1 MKNSPEY
8 TEEKEI
14 ILASPRGFCAGV
26 HRAISTVEHAL
37 KKYQPLYVYH
47 QIVHNNYVVS
57 SLQKKGVLFREK
69 LEEIPDGSVTIFS
82 AHGVPPKDVQL
93 AQKKNLKIIDA
104 TCPLVT
110 KVHREAINYAKNGCE
125 IVYIGH
131 KKHIETIGTVG
142 EAPEK
147 IHVVESVEDISDL
160 KIFSDQVAYL
170 CQTTLAVSET
180 ASIIEKLKEKYPKLI
195 GPSKSDICYA
205 TTNRQ
210 NAVNTI
216 APLSDVIFVIGS
228 KNSSNSNRLKE
239 VAEKHNKPSY
249 LIEDANSIKKSW
261 LSDDTYK
268 VGITAGASAPEILVE
283 GVIRKL
289 KEEYGYKKIHEINTI
304 EEEFSFSLP
313 SI

>member
-1 MKNSPEY
+1 MIQERK
-8 TEEKEI
+8 I
-14 ILASPRGFCAGV
+14 ILAFPRGFCAGV
-26 HRAISTVEHAL
+26 YRAISTVENAL
-37 KKYQPLYVYH
+37 KKYKPLYVYH
-47 QIVHNNYVVS
+47 QIVHNNYVVEE
-57 SLQKKGVLFREK
+57 LQKKGVLFKEK
-69 LEEIPDGSVTIFS
+69 LEDIPDGSVTIFS
-82 AHGVPPKDVQL
+82 AHGVPPEDFQT
-93 AQKKNLKIIDA
+93 AEKKQLKIIDA

-110 KVHREAINYAKNGCE
+110 KVHKEAVNYAKNGYD

-131 KKHIETIGTVG
+131 KRHIETIGTTG

-147 IHVVESVEDISDL
+147 MHVVETLEDVETLSL
-160 KIFSDQVAYL
+160 SGKKVAYL
-170 CQTTLAVSET
+170 CQTTLAVNET
-180 ASIIEKLKEKYPKLI
+180 SLIIDKLKDKYPSLT

-210 NAVNTI
+210 IAVNEI

-228 KNSSNSNRLKE
+228 TNSSNSNRLKE
-239 VAEKHNKPSY
+239 VAEKHKKPSY

-268 VGITAGASAPEILVE
+268 VGITAGASAPEVLVE

-289 KEEYGYKKIHEINTI
+289 KDEYGYTKI
-304 EEEFSFSLP
+304 EEIRVTDEEYSFSLP